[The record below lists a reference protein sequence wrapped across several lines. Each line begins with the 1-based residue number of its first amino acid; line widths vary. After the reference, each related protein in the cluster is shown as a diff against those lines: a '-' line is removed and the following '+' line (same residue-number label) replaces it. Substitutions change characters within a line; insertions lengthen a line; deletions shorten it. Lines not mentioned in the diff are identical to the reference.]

1 MKMTKQVI
9 IDQDIGF
16 FRGFFDEKLCKDI
29 IAFYEENKKTQLTK
43 LRDYQ
48 THGVVD
54 GAISVVEVKNA
65 KVIDDTLKVHGFD
78 TFTNQFLTIFWN
90 EVYTKYVERY
100 IGLGGMAK
108 HTIYDIKIQKTLP
121 EGGFHRWHMEKS
133 GKEYRDR
140 IMAFM
145 LYLNTIESGGETEF
159 LHQRLKFKPNQGDF
173 LLWPVSYTHTHRGD
187 PPFSGDKYILTGW
200 VEFE

>member
-16 FRGFFDEKLCKDI
+16 FKGFFDEKLCKDI
-29 IAFYEENKKTQLTK
+29 IAFYEENKKTKLTII
-43 LRDYQ
+43 RDYQ

-54 GAISVVEVKNA
+54 NSISMVEVKNT
-65 KVIDDTLKVHGFD
+65 KVIDDTLKVRGYD
-78 TFTNQFLTIFWN
+78 TFTNNFLNIFWN
-90 EVYTKYVERY
+90 EVYKRYVEKY
-100 IGLGGMAK
+100 IGLSGIAK

-121 EGGFHRWHMEKS
+121 EGGFHRWHMEAS
-133 GKEYRDR
+133 GKYFRDR

-145 LYLNTIESGGETEF
+145 LYLNTVESGGETEF
-159 LHQRLKFKPNQGDF
+159 LHQRVKFKPNQGDF
-173 LLWPVSYTHTHRGD
+173 LLWPVGYAHTHRGD